1 MCVGEKIEDTLRNG
15 SKTAMSSE
23 EVKSHQI
30 TFALE
35 KKTLFLP
42 EAEGITIVKKK
53 KKVLPKLTSLINLP
67 RSALC
72 LTFWLEKWGL
82 REK

>member
-1 MCVGEKIEDTLRNG
+1 MLEWAFVVPKLCVCMCVCVGEKIEDTLRNG

-35 KKTLFLP
+35 KETLFLP
-42 EAEGITIVKKK
+42 ETEGITIYYIVKKK
-53 KKVLPKLTSLINLP
+53 S
-67 RSALC
+67 SS
-72 LTFWLEKWGL
+72 
-82 REK
+82 

>member
-15 SKTAMSSE
+15 SKTAISSE

-53 KKVLPKLTSLINLP
+53 S
-67 RSALC
+67 SS
-72 LTFWLEKWGL
+72 
-82 REK
+82 